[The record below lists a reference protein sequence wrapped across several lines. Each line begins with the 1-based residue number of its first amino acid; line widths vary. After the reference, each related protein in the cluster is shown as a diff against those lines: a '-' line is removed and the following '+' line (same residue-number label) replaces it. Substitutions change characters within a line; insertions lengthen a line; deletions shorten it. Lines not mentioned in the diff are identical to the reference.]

1 MPSLLGEDANPED
14 PNCFFRRLI
23 GRYGIDRD
31 VTIHKTDSLEA
42 AAAAYLAAEIDAIVT
57 FIAVGNECIG
67 GLLRQQDRPARLLPV
82 DVNAIEKWYPYVE
95 GAAIHRAAFWGEPA
109 VPRQEVPSV
118 SVQSLLLTHDRLDK
132 GTICEVTR
140 ILYEH
145 RNKLIAENPHAA
157 TIKLPGSRED
167 LGVPLHMGAKAYYS
181 REEPGFIVT
190 YAEPL
195 ALFLSV
201 TVLFA
206 SGMWHLR
213 LRLEQRQKRRADEY
227 NLEIANLI
235 EQVRRIENLE
245 GLEKVRQKLFDIF
258 RRVLE
263 DLDRDRLSA
272 ESFQLFTFPWG
283 VALGAIRHREW
294 VLVNLSPGTEASK
307 DRPIG
312 DDH

>member
-1 MPSLLGEDANPED
+1 M
-14 PNCFFRRLI
+14 
-23 GRYGIDRD
+23 
-31 VTIHKTDSLEA
+31 
-42 AAAAYLAAEIDAIVT
+42 
-57 FIAVGNECIG
+57 FIAIGNECIG
-67 GLLRQQDRPARLLPV
+67 GLLRQPDRPARLLPI
-82 DVNAIEKWYPYVE
+82 DVNAIETWYPYVE
-95 GAAIHRAAFWGEPA
+95 GAVIKRATFWGEPA
-109 VPRQEVPSV
+109 IPEREVPST
-118 SVQSLLLTHDRLDK
+118 SVQALLLTHDRVDK
-132 GTICEVTR
+132 GTICEITR

-145 RNKLIAENPHAA
+145 RNKLVAQNPHAA
-157 TIKLPGSRED
+157 TIKLPSSGED
-167 LGVPLHMGAKAYYS
+167 LGIPLHIGARAYYR

-201 TVLFA
+201 TVLFI
-206 SGMWHLR
+206 SGLWHLR
-213 LRLEQRQKRRADEY
+213 MRLQQRQKRRADEY

-235 EQVRRIENLE
+235 EKSRKIENLD
-245 GLEKVRQKLFDIF
+245 GLQEVRQKLFDIF

-263 DLDRDRLSA
+263 DLDRDRISA

-294 VLVNLSPGTEASK
+294 VLMNLSPKMEISK